1 MKQLGI
7 PDLLLYMKNS
17 VTHGDLLLIILATL
31 AVTLP
36 LGLPGWAMA
45 VTAIYLAPIAATAA
59 TYAGLY
65 VLNRRKPVR

>member
-1 MKQLGI
+1 MAGQIGYFVMLV
-7 PDLLLYMKNS
+7 L
-17 VTHGDLLLIILATL
+17 TL

-59 TYAGLY
+59 TYAGLC
-65 VLNRRKPVR
+65 VLNRRSRA

>member
-1 MKQLGI
+1 MAGQIGYFVMLV
-7 PDLLLYMKNS
+7 L
-17 VTHGDLLLIILATL
+17 TL

-65 VLNRRKPVR
+65 VLKRRSRD